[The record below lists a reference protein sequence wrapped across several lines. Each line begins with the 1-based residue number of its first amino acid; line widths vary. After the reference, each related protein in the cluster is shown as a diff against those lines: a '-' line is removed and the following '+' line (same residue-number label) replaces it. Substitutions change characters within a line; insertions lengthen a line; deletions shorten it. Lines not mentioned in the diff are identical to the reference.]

1 MAPCNIC
8 AHYSRSMTTNVHV
21 SSLPGSAG
29 MGMCMKIEGVTSSNN
44 PQQHPTASA
53 RPGGA
58 DASASDEQVIPQIT
72 AKQAERIN
80 APARNMV
87 ISMIVMVLL
96 ILPVVWLMPQPNKD
110 PYRPSVDV
118 PLIAYEASNAAGYPV
133 AAAQQEGWHYNY
145 ARWISGQADG
155 IDYWETGQVTPSNKF
170 LEIIQAGES
179 NATWI
184 AQKTGNAVPEASV
197 NVGGLQW
204 EVRTLVDPDDKEKIT
219 TFYIGEVD
227 GTTLLVKGDAEPS
240 EYQALIEATIA
251 YMRGPQPT
259 AAPTS
264 STGIK

>member
-1 MAPCNIC
+1 M
-8 AHYSRSMTTNVHV
+8 
-21 SSLPGSAG
+21 
-29 MGMCMKIEGVTSSNN
+29 TSSTN
-44 PQQHPTASA
+44 PSNQPLPQASA
-53 RPGGA
+53 PETQA
-58 DASASDEQVIPQIT
+58 PDATEQVVPQIT
-72 AKQAERIN
+72 EKQAARIN

-96 ILPVVWLMPQPNKD
+96 LLPVIWLMPQPNKN
-110 PYRPSVDV
+110 PYRPTVDLPV
-118 PLIAYEASNAAGYPV
+118 IAYEASAQAGYPV
-133 AAAQQEGWHYNY
+133 AAAEQEGWHYNY

-170 LEIIQAGES
+170 LEIIQARES